1 MSRHNHVRRVAL
13 LCGASLVAVAALA
26 PTMSV
31 AQETAQSDD
40 AATVDEVV
48 VTGIRAQLRS
58 AQSIKKNSEVIVDS
72 VTAVDIGALP
82 DRSVSEA
89 LQRIPGITLQRTNSA
104 RDPARLAAEGG
115 GVFVRGLSGVRSET
129 NGRDIFSASSG
140 RGLSFEDVSADL
152 LSGVDVYKNVA
163 ANMIEGG
170 IAGTINLRTR
180 VPFDNS
186 EPLLAINADYN
197 YGDLSEKGFWSGSI
211 IGSDRWDTRIGE
223 FGLLANVSISNVGNR
238 TDSISADRYDAV
250 TLSADSA
257 DGTGKAGQTVYIP
270 KNMGWRT
277 IDWEQKRTAVALAAQ
292 WRPNDQWLFTLQALG
307 SQADA
312 YNVEYAMGSESILT
326 PNSTYSYN
334 DAGFF
339 VSGEVPN
346 ANYNTDTRVG
356 DDTKKTGDV
365 SLNFKYT
372 PGGAWSF
379 SGDLQYVKSTAE
391 IYSLT
396 AFTQLEDRPTLAF
409 TIDGDLPTITSTGG
423 SMEDKSSYWWA
434 AAMDHIED
442 NEADEVAG
450 RLDARYDFENNDFFR
465 SVEFGVRMTDKNYTN
480 RQTGYNWSLLSNQ
493 YWLGNGNTVYLDDT
507 GGVGGVQDQR
517 LLDSSF
523 LYSFDNFFRGD
534 TNVPGVAWFPT
545 ADLLN
550 QGTAH
555 AYDILKNT
563 QTAGWGWTPLSD
575 DYDSY
580 RLGSGNGGVTDLQE
594 KTEAAYIYTR
604 FGNDTG
610 FFGRAFDG
618 NVGLRIVKT
627 KTETNQVITLPSIT
641 GSCPP
646 ASNAAAD
653 CTDFNEA
660 VQFVSGGALDAGADV
675 SKEYTNV
682 LPSLNLRAFLTD
694 TLQARVAVSRAILRP
709 EMYQLQPFTNLSIN
723 FQSDGYT
730 LDATSPYTGTGGN
743 PNLEPLKATNY
754 DFSLE
759 WYFAPTGS
767 LTFAAFHKD
776 LKDYIF
782 SGSSTETF
790 TNGGVSYDFLITRYT
805 NGDEGKID
813 GFELAYSQF
822 YDFLPGALSGLGLQ
836 ANFTYVDSSGGRN
849 TGADVPLTN
858 DQSAGLPLEGLSKTS
873 YNAAILYEKYGI
885 SARLAYNWR
894 EEYLMTTSAANID
907 APVWASDF
915 GQLDGSIFYNLT
927 SDVKIGIQSTNILNE
942 RTVLKVGYADRKA
955 PYNWVDTDRRVAV
968 VLRAAF

>member
-1 MSRHNHVRRVAL
+1 MSRQNHVRRVAL
-13 LCGASLVAVAALA
+13 LCGASLVAVAAMA
-26 PTMSV
+26 PTTSM
-31 AQETAQSDD
+31 AQEAAQTDD

-58 AQSIKKNSEVIVDS
+58 AQAIKKNSEVIVDS

-186 EPLLAINADYN
+186 EPLLAVNTDYN
-197 YGDLSEKGFWSGSI
+197 YGDLSEKGFWSGSVI
-211 IGSDRWDTRIGE
+211 ASDRWDTRFGE

-238 TDSISADRYDAV
+238 TDSISADRYDPVVLTAN
-250 TLSADSA
+250 SA
-257 DGTGKAGQTVYIP
+257 DGTGLAGETVYIP

-292 WRPNDQWLFTLQALG
+292 WRPNDKWLFTLQALG
-307 SQADA
+307 SQAET

-334 DAGFF
+334 EDGFF
-339 VSGEVPN
+339 TSGTVFD
-346 ANYNTDTRVG
+346 ANYNTDTRIG

-365 SLNFKYT
+365 ALNFKYT

-391 IYSLT
+391 IYSMT
-396 AFTQLEDRPTLAF
+396 AFTQLEDRPDLQF
-409 TIDGDLPTITSTGG
+409 VIDGDLPTITSTGG
-423 SMEDKSSYWWA
+423 SMDDKSSYWWA

-442 NEADEVAG
+442 NEADELAG

-480 RQTGYNWSLLSNQ
+480 RQTGYNWGLLSNQ
-493 YWLGNGNTVYLDDT
+493 YWLGNANTVYLDDA
-507 GGVGGVQDQR
+507 GAAS
-517 LLDSSF
+517 DSSF
-523 LYSFDNFFRGD
+523 LYTFDNFFRGD
-534 TNVPGVAWFPT
+534 TAVPGVAWFPT

-555 AYDILKNT
+555 AYDILKTT
-563 QTAGWGWTPLSD
+563 QTAGWGWSPLSD

-580 RLGSGNGGVTDLQE
+580 RLGGGNGGVTDLQE
-594 KTEAAYIYTR
+594 TTEAAYIYSR

-618 NVGLRIVKT
+618 NIGLRVVKT
-627 KTETNQVITLPSIT
+627 KTETNQVVTLPSIT
-641 GSCPP
+641 GSCP
-646 ASNAAAD
+646 ASAN
-653 CTDFNEA
+653 CTDFNRA
-660 VQFVSGGALDAGADV
+660 VQFVSGGALAAGADI

-682 LPSLNLRAFLTD
+682 LPSLNLRAFLTE

-730 LDATSPYTGTGGN
+730 LNATTPFTGTGGN

-782 SGSSTETF
+782 SGSSTETY
-790 TNGGVSYDFLITRYT
+790 TNGGVTYDFLMTRYT

-822 YDFLPGALSGLGLQ
+822 YDFLPGVLSGLGVQ

-849 TGADVPLTN
+849 TSQNILDSVQNEAAD
-858 DQSAGLPLEGLSKTS
+858 DELPLEGLSKTS
-873 YNAAILYEKYGI
+873 YNLAVLYEKYGI

-894 EEYLMTTSAANID
+894 EEYLMTTSAANIN

-927 SDVKIGIQSTNILNE
+927 PDVKIGVQSTNILNE
-942 RTVLKVGYADRKA
+942 RTVLKVGSADSKA
-955 PYNWVDTDRRVAV
+955 PYNWVDTDRRIAV